1 MDRSDRVAMWKRL
14 GIHILNLT
22 CAWGMIAPLLS
33 STLPASAA
41 SAPRECMGD
50 FATVDSD
57 EAQSNCWRF
66 GKVTK

>member
-1 MDRSDRVAMWKRL
+1 MAMLETSGHPHIESDLCM
-14 GIHILNLT
+14 GND
-22 CAWGMIAPLLS
+22 CAALVLYAPS
-33 STLPASAA
+33 KHAA